1 MMQRRPISGSA
12 ESGDPTG
19 PRRALL
25 RSPRPAK
32 LRYSSDDSG
41 RVAAAP
47 AQREGTPGG
56 VTVISDK
63 FGVSPDAFRQVRGSL
78 GDILTQVRTAT
89 DLKGGEAA
97 LDAVADVLGLPLVSW
112 VPDTSHPYAL
122 PEADAYARS
131 RGWPQELLDFWQ
143 SRHAALKMPLYIR
156 CRFESLPFVA
166 SPDDRRHRD
175 TAPVSREQTRITTVI
190 RGMGVTS
197 FAVVP
202 LHMAKGQVAMVV
214 WAGKRGTGEVCEL
227 MSGIEGDLLA
237 IGHHFMRVATHSL
250 QSAVDERSR
259 LTPREWDCARTL
271 AQGYREAEIASIIG
285 ISKLT
290 VRFHLDN
297 VVEKFGCKT
306 RAQAIALLAQLG
318 LLGPIGA

>member
-1 MMQRRPISGSA
+1 MMQRRPISGPG
-12 ESGDPTG
+12 EPTDLA
-19 PRRALL
+19 RARALR
-25 RSPRPAK
+25 RSPRPAEF
-32 LRYSSDDSG
+32 RYDSENRG
-41 RVAAAP
+41 RLAAAP
-47 AQREGTPGG
+47 GQWEGTPRG
-56 VTVISDK
+56 VTIISEK
-63 FGVSPDAFRQVRGSL
+63 AGSSVGEFHKARSAL
-78 GDILTQVRTAT
+78 GDILAQVRAAT

-156 CRFESLPFVA
+156 CRFENLPFVA
-166 SPDDRRHRD
+166 SPDDKRHRD
-175 TAPVSREQTRITTVI
+175 TTTVSREQTRITTVI
-190 RGMGVTS
+190 KGMGVTS

-214 WAGKRGTGEVCEL
+214 WAGMRDKSEVGELV
-227 MSGIEGDLLA
+227 SGLEGDLLA

-271 AQGYREAEIASIIG
+271 AQGYREAEIANIIG

>member
-1 MMQRRPISGSA
+1 MMQRRPVLRPA
-12 ESGDPTG
+12 EPTDLA
-19 PRRALL
+19 RARTLR
-25 RSPRPAK
+25 RSPRPAEV
-32 LRYSSDDSG
+32 RYDSG
-41 RVAAAP
+41 NSGRSAAAP
-47 AQREGTPGG
+47 GQWEGTPGG
-56 VTVISDK
+56 VTINSEKTGASVGE
-63 FGVSPDAFRQVRGSL
+63 FDAARRALGAVLAQVRA
-78 GDILTQVRTAT
+78 AT

-97 LDAVADVLGLPLVSW
+97 LDAVADVLGLPLVCW
-112 VPDTSHPYAL
+112 VPDTSHPYVL
-122 PEADAYARS
+122 PEADTYARS

-156 CRFESLPFVA
+156 CRFENLPFVA
-166 SPDDRRHRD
+166 SPDDKRHRD
-175 TAPVSREQTRITTVI
+175 TTTVSREQARITTVI
-190 RGMGVTS
+190 KSMGVTC
-197 FAVVP
+197 FAAVP

-214 WAGKRGTGEVCEL
+214 WAGKRDKGEVGAL
-227 MSGIEGDLLA
+227 MSGLEGDLLA
-237 IGHHFMRVATHSL
+237 IGYHFMRVATHSL

-271 AQGYREAEIASIIG
+271 AQGYREAEIANIIG

>member
-1 MMQRRPISGSA
+1 MMQRRPI
-12 ESGDPTG
+12 
-19 PRRALL
+19 
-25 RSPRPAK
+25 PRPAEPASLARAK
-32 LRYSSDDSG
+32 TLLRPPRPAEVRYNSENSG
-41 RVAAAP
+41 RSAAAP
-47 AQREGTPGG
+47 EQWEGTPRG
-56 VTVISDK
+56 VTIITEKAGASASEFHK
-63 FGVSPDAFRQVRGSL
+63 ARSALGPILAQVRA
-78 GDILTQVRTAT
+78 AT
-89 DLKGGEAA
+89 DLKAGEAA

-112 VPDTSHPYAL
+112 VPDTSHPYVL

-156 CRFESLPFVA
+156 CRFENLPFVA
-166 SPDDRRHRD
+166 SPDEKRHRD
-175 TAPVSREQTRITTVI
+175 TTTVSREQSRITSVI
-190 RGMGVTS
+190 KGMGVTS
-197 FAVVP
+197 FAAVP

-214 WAGKRGTGEVCEL
+214 WAGMRDKAEVGELV
-227 MSGIEGDLLA
+227 SGLEGDLLA
-237 IGHHFMRVATHSL
+237 IGYHFMRVATHSL
-250 QSAVDERSR
+250 QSAKDERSR

-271 AQGYREAEIASIIG
+271 AQGYREAEIANIIG